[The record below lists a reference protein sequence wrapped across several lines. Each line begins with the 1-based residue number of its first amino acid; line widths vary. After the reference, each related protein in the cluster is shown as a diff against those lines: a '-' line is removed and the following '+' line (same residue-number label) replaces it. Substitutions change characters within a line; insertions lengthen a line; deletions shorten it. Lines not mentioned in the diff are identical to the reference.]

1 MLALITGGSGFV
13 GKHLAD
19 YLSDCGDD
27 VLTTDISD
35 GGPDLLDQTEIN
47 ELILSL
53 QPQVVYHLAG
63 QADVGASWS
72 SPTSTFRINAEGTL
86 NVLSACRGA
95 GVERV
100 LTISSAEVYGKVSH
114 ESLPIDE
121 SLPLVPASPYAV
133 SKVAAEMISIYEASQ
148 GLEVMCARSFNHFGP
163 GQNIN
168 FVTSAL
174 ALRILQ
180 AKKDGR
186 ENIPIGRLDTRRDF
200 TDVRDVVRAYRSII
214 AKGVPGESY
223 NVCSGIDRSIGELA
237 KALMAAS
244 GYMID
249 LVPDASLQ
257 RPSDIPVLRGDNTK
271 IKSHTG
277 WEPIVKFEQTIK
289 DIIES
294 TQSLIDLN
302 S

>member
-19 YLSDCGDD
+19 HLSDCGDD

-35 GGPDLLDQTEIN
+35 GGPDLLDQNEMD
-47 ELILSL
+47 ELILST

-63 QADVGASWS
+63 QADVGASWDA
-72 SPTSTFRINAEGTL
+72 PVTTFRINAEGTL
-86 NVLSACRGA
+86 NVLSACRKA

-100 LTISSAEVYGKVSH
+100 LTISSAEVYGKVPN
-114 ESLPIDE
+114 ERLPIDE
-121 SLPLVPASPYAV
+121 SLPLAPASPYAV
-133 SKVAAEMISIYEASQ
+133 SKAAAEMISTYEASR

-186 ENIPIGRLDTRRDF
+186 KTIPVGRLDTRRDF

-214 AKGVPGESY
+214 TNGVSGESY
-223 NVCSGIDRSIGELA
+223 NVCSGEDRSIGDLA
-237 KALMAAS
+237 EALMAAS
-244 GYMID
+244 GCTIG

-277 WEPIVKFEQTIK
+277 WEPIVEFERTIR
-289 DIIES
+289 DIVES

-302 S
+302 R

>member
-19 YLSDCGDD
+19 HLSDCGDD

-35 GGPDLLDQTEIN
+35 GGPDLLDQREIDK
-47 ELILSL
+47 LILST

-63 QADVGASWS
+63 QADVGASWDT
-72 SPTSTFRINAEGTL
+72 PATTFRINAEGTL
-86 NVLSACRGA
+86 NVLSACLEA

-100 LTISSAEVYGKVSH
+100 LTVSSAEVYGKVAH
-114 ESLPIDE
+114 ERLPIDE
-121 SLPLVPASPYAV
+121 SFPLAPASPYAV
-133 SKVAAEMISIYEASQ
+133 SKAAAEMISIYKASR

-163 GQNIN
+163 DQNIN
-168 FVTSAL
+168 FVTAAL

-186 ENIPIGRLDTRRDF
+186 KSIPVGRLDTRRDF

-214 AKGVPGESY
+214 ANGVSGESY
-223 NVCSGIDRSIGELA
+223 NVCSGEDRSIGELA
-237 KALMAAS
+237 KAIMAAS
-244 GYMID
+244 ECTIG
-249 LVPDASLQ
+249 LEPDASLQ

-277 WEPIVKFEQTIK
+277 WEPIVEFERTIK

-294 TQSLIDLN
+294 TQSLIGLN

>member
-19 YLSDCGDD
+19 HLSDCGDD

-35 GGPDLLDQTEIN
+35 GGPDLLDQSEMD
-47 ELILSL
+47 ELILST

-63 QADVGASWS
+63 QADVGASWDA
-72 SPTSTFRINAEGTL
+72 PVTTFRINAEGTL
-86 NVLSACRGA
+86 NVLSACRKA
-95 GVERV
+95 DVERV
-100 LTISSAEVYGKVSH
+100 LTISSAEVYGKVPN
-114 ESLPIDE
+114 ERLPIDE
-121 SLPLVPASPYAV
+121 SLPLAPASPYAV
-133 SKVAAEMISIYEASQ
+133 SKAAAEMISTYEASR

-186 ENIPIGRLDTRRDF
+186 KTIPVGRLDTRRDF

-214 AKGVPGESY
+214 TNGVSGESY
-223 NVCSGIDRSIGELA
+223 NVCSGEDRSIGDLA
-237 KALMAAS
+237 EALMAAS
-244 GYMID
+244 GCTIG

-277 WEPIVKFEQTIK
+277 WEPIVEFERTIR
-289 DIIES
+289 DIVES

-302 S
+302 R

>member
-19 YLSDCGDD
+19 HLSDCGDD

-35 GGPDLLDQTEIN
+35 GGPDLLDQSEMD
-47 ELILSL
+47 ELILST

-63 QADVGASWS
+63 QADVGASWDA
-72 SPTSTFRINAEGTL
+72 PVTTFRINAEGTL
-86 NVLSACRGA
+86 NVLSACRKA

-100 LTISSAEVYGKVSH
+100 LTISSAEVYGKVPN
-114 ESLPIDE
+114 ERLPIDE
-121 SLPLVPASPYAV
+121 SLPLAPASPYAV
-133 SKVAAEMISIYEASQ
+133 SKAAAEMISTYEASR

-180 AKKDGR
+180 AKKDGGKT
-186 ENIPIGRLDTRRDF
+186 IPVGRLDTRRDF

-214 AKGVPGESY
+214 TNGVSGESY
-223 NVCSGIDRSIGELA
+223 NVCSGEDRSIGDLA
-237 KALMAAS
+237 EALMAAS
-244 GYMID
+244 GCTIG

-277 WEPIVKFEQTIK
+277 WEPIVEFERTIR
-289 DIIES
+289 DIVES

-302 S
+302 R

>member
-19 YLSDCGDD
+19 HLSDCGDD

-35 GGPDLLDQTEIN
+35 GGPDLLDQTGIN
-47 ELILSL
+47 ELILSA
-53 QPQVVYHLAG
+53 QPQVVYHLAA
-63 QADVGASWS
+63 QADVGSSWE
-72 SPTSTFRINAEGTL
+72 SPTTTFRINAEGTL

-100 LTISSAEVYGKVSH
+100 LTISSAEVYGKVPH
-114 ESLPIDE
+114 ERLPIVE
-121 SLPLVPASPYAV
+121 SLPLAPASPYAV
-133 SKVAAEMISIYEASQ
+133 SKVAAEMISTYEASR

-174 ALRILQ
+174 AHRILQ

-186 ENIPIGRLDTRRDF
+186 KNIPVGRLDTRRDF
-200 TDVRDVVRAYRSII
+200 TDVRDVVRSYRSII
-214 AKGVPGESY
+214 SKGVSGESY
-223 NVCSGIDRSIGELA
+223 NVCSGEDRSIGELA
-237 KALMAAS
+237 KALMTAS

-277 WEPIVKFEQTIK
+277 WEPIVEFEETIK
-289 DIIES
+289 DIIET

>member
-1 MLALITGGSGFV
+1 VLALITGGSGFV

-19 YLSDCGDD
+19 HLSDCGDD

-35 GGPDLLDQTEIN
+35 GGPDLLDQREIDK
-47 ELILSL
+47 LILST

-63 QADVGASWS
+63 QADVGASWDT
-72 SPTSTFRINAEGTL
+72 PATTFRINAEGTL
-86 NVLSACRGA
+86 NVLSACLEA

-100 LTISSAEVYGKVSH
+100 LTVSSAEVYGKVAH
-114 ESLPIDE
+114 ERLPIDE
-121 SLPLVPASPYAV
+121 SFPLAPASPYAV
-133 SKVAAEMISIYEASQ
+133 SKAAAEMISIYKASR

-163 GQNIN
+163 DQNIN
-168 FVTSAL
+168 FVTAAL

-186 ENIPIGRLDTRRDF
+186 KSIPVGRLDTRRDF

-214 AKGVPGESY
+214 ANGVSGESY
-223 NVCSGIDRSIGELA
+223 NVCSGEDRSIGELA
-237 KALMAAS
+237 KALMTAS
-244 GYMID
+244 KCTID
-249 LVPDASLQ
+249 LEPDASLQ

-277 WEPIVKFEQTIK
+277 WEPIVEFERTIK

-294 TQSLIDLN
+294 TQSLIGLN